1 MIRSRNMTEAA
12 KVSMNRSKGERLSAR
27 LVFALSL
34 LMLLSVMNGCSL
46 LFNKPKTP
54 EVFISGVRIESL
66 ALTEQVLLFKLK
78 VHNPNDYPVPIRD
91 LTYRIEVNDL
101 FFAEG
106 GNADAVT
113 LPALGETEIEL
124 RARARSVQL
133 LSQLTRMAL
142 RGESSI
148 RYRVSGRLT
157 LRKGNVGIDFKRD
170 GMLPLPDIKSLPRRG
185 QKPAAG
191 ST

>member
-1 MIRSRNMTEAA
+1 
-12 KVSMNRSKGERLSAR
+12 
-27 LVFALSL
+27 
-34 LMLLSVMNGCSL
+34 MLLSGMNGCSL

-66 ALTEQVLLFKLK
+66 ALAEQVLLLKLK

-101 FFAEG
+101 LFAEG
-106 GNADAVT
+106 GSAEAVT
-113 LPALGETEIEL
+113 LPALGDTEIEL
-124 RARARSVQL
+124 RARARSTQL
-133 LSQLTRMAL
+133 LGQLTRMAL

-157 LRKGNVGIDFKRD
+157 LRKGNIGIDFKRD
-170 GMLPLPDIKSLPRRG
+170 GMFPLPDIKSLLRRG

-191 ST
+191 SPEAAPTN

>member
-1 MIRSRNMTEAA
+1 
-12 KVSMNRSKGERLSAR
+12 MNRSKGKRLSAR
-27 LVFALSL
+27 LVFALLS
-34 LMLLSVMNGCSL
+34 LMLLSGMNGCSL

-66 ALTEQVLLFKLK
+66 ALAEQVLLLKLK

-101 FFAEG
+101 LFAEG

-157 LRKGNVGIDFKRD
+157 LRKGNIGIDFKRD
-170 GMLPLPDIKSLPRRG
+170 GMFPLPDIKSLPRRG